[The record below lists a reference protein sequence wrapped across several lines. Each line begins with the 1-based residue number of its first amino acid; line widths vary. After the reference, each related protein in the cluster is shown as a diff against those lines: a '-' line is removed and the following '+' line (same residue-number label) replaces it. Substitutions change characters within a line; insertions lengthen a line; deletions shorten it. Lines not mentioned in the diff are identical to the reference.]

1 MAEVTT
7 IQVAD
12 RHVPQKDSG
21 EVFCISMDFTLAADL
36 ANNADTVT
44 LFEFQRAGTVVG
56 GYFSVAGTLGAGATV
71 QLRAGGTA
79 ITGATT
85 AGGADAELVTAMKRV
100 AIGDKIDL
108 LVGGADFSA
117 ATTMQL
123 NLLVC
128 HNPVIDA
135 AQLTA

>member
-1 MAEVTT
+1 MAEITS

-21 EVFCISMDFTLAADL
+21 EVYCISMDFTLAADL
-36 ANNADTVT
+36 ADNADTIT

-56 GYFSVAGTLGAGATV
+56 GYFSVSATLGAGATI

-100 AIGDKIDL
+100 AIGDKVDL

-117 ATTMQL
+117 AADLEL

-135 AQLTA
+135 SEVLT